1 MTKKGVAMNKR
12 LVLLAVCA
20 VVTVVVGPALAS
32 DPLATCA
39 SSKLKAS
46 GKKAAGKLGCA
57 SKNAVTSGFDLT
69 GCNNGVEAKF
79 GPAFTKA
86 DSKAVCTGDP
96 TTIEGFVDTCIGHI
110 TDAIPVVSG
119 QEKCAAAK
127 LKAAGKDTAAELG
140 CEAKNAIK
148 PDSAVLSAC
157 LQKAE
162 TSLGNA
168 ITKAD
173 AKGAC
178 PGTTLDVATAVSNNC
193 TQPIAGELPPKAP
206 GCGNGVVESNLGENC
221 DDGNTLDGDACPH
234 NCHIDSCTPVGSN
247 SFTASVTYAGPSGT
261 TIAGLG
267 IFVDYPE
274 GQVRNPTF
282 SNAFGVSNTVT
293 DVTYGFNA
301 EPLKTTGLPKPFMH
315 MNFQLCQGASAP
327 VAGDFS
333 CTVND
338 ASDDMGN
345 VVPNN
350 QVSCTVTIP

>member
-1 MTKKGVAMNKR
+1 MKKGTVMTKR
-12 LVLLAVCA
+12 LVVLVVCA
-20 VVTVVVGPALAS
+20 AVIAVVGPAKAS
-32 DPLATCA
+32 DPLPKCA

-46 GKKAAGKLGCA
+46 GKKATGKLGCA
-57 SKNAVTSGFDLT
+57 SKAAVSPTFDLT

-86 DSKAVCTGDP
+86 DSKGVCTGDP
-96 TTIEGFVDTCIGHI
+96 TTIEGLVDACVGHV
-110 TDAIPVVSG
+110 TDLIPVASG

-127 LKAAGKDTAAELG
+127 LKAAGKASAAELG
-140 CEAKNAIK
+140 CEAKNAVK
-148 PDSAVLSAC
+148 PDSAALSAC

-168 ITKAD
+168 FTKAD

-178 PGTTLDVATAVSNNC
+178 PGTALEVMTALRNNC
-193 TQPIAGELPPKAP
+193 TQPIAGDLPPKAP
-206 GCGNGVVESNLGENC
+206 GCGNGVVEPNLGENC
-221 DDGNTLDGDACPH
+221 DDGNTADGDACPH
-234 NCHIDSCTPVGSN
+234 NCHIDSCTPIGGS
-247 SFTASVTYAGPSGT
+247 SFTASVTYAGPAGV

-274 GQVRNPTF
+274 SKVRNPTF
-282 SNAFGVSNTVT
+282 SNAFGVSNTTT

-301 EPLKTTGLPKPFMH
+301 EPLKTTGLPMPFMH
-315 MNFQLCQGASAP
+315 MNFQLCQGAPAP
-327 VAGDFS
+327 TAADFS

-338 ASDDMGN
+338 ASDDQGN
-345 VVPNN
+345 VVPND